1 MRKLSLIFSLLIAL
15 VGFNANAAMYL
26 VGEAPLGKGW
36 DPSMGNEMTDNNDGT
51 YSYVA
56 TINGTVYF
64 CFADALGENSN
75 DWNNFNSNHRY
86 GPSSGDQNVQAG
98 SWITTQRG
106 SGAYMFT
113 GTNQEYEIT
122 FDANQNKF
130 KIDGYVAPINPY
142 TGKLFI
148 LGQVNGNNWNPTTGV
163 EMEPV
168 DELLENIFELE
179 DVTVTDSGD
188 GYGYFSFT
196 TKLGENAD
204 DWSFLPYRRGAVADG
219 TLVENDMKT
228 AMGDWGTANAFKV
241 LPGTY
246 DFTVSIKEGESA
258 YVKVVKKADP
268 TPTVDD
274 VYILGEVNGNGWAA
288 DKGIKMTL
296 NEGVYTASII
306 TTGEND
312 GKSYFSFTK
321 QLADSANGWDD
332 IAAYRFGAESD
343 GDFWMTEELLGVECA
358 LVDNGQAIAIPAGEW
373 TVTVNLDTYKFTID
387 GTWPVDTVTP
397 EPEADVYI
405 LGEVNGNGWA
415 ADKGVKMTLNEGVY
429 TANITTAGENDGK
442 SYFSFTKQLADS
454 ANGWDDIAAYRFGAE
469 SDGDFWMTEELL
481 GVECALVDNGQ
492 AIAIPA
498 GEWTV
503 TVNLDTYKFTI
514 DGTWPV
520 DTVTP
525 EPEADVYI
533 LGEVNGNGWAADKG
547 VKMTLNEGVYTA
559 NITTA
564 GENDGKS
571 YFSFT
576 KQLADSANGWDD
588 IAAYRFGA
596 ESDGDFWMTEEL
608 LGVEC
613 ALVDNGQAIAIPAGE
628 WTVTVNLD
636 TYKFTIDGTWPVDTV
651 TPEPEADVYIIGE
664 VNDNGGWFTNKGVK
678 MTLNE
683 GVYTANITTAGENDG
698 LSYFSFT
705 KQLADSAADWEAIAP
720 YRFGPVSEGD
730 FIMTEELLGQECALT
745 TDGSNAIAV
754 PAGEW
759 TVTVNLNTYM
769 FTIDG
774 TWPVDTVTPEPEADV
789 YIIGEVND
797 NGGWFTNKGVKMT
810 LNEGVYTANITTA
823 GENDGLSYFSFTKQ
837 LADSAADWEA
847 IAPYRFG
854 PVSEGDFIMT
864 EELLGVQCAL
874 VDNGQAIAI
883 PAGEWTVTVDLNT
896 YKFTIDGTWPIV
908 EPEHYDGDVYILGDV
923 NDNGGWFTNKG
934 VKMTRD
940 EENYLYTATI
950 TTTGEA
956 YVNPETGIGYS
967 YFSFTK
973 QLVDSAAD
981 WEGIAPYRFGA
992 ISDGDFWVTDE
1003 TLGTEIALVN
1013 QGATFQIPA
1022 GEWNLT
1028 LSVDNMTLKI
1038 EKAESDYILGDVD
1051 MDNLVKINDVTVLIN
1066 YLLSGNTEGIDLR
1079 AADCDKDTFV
1089 KINDVTTLINFLLS
1103 GKWE

>member
-36 DPSMGNEMTDNNDGT
+36 DPSKGNEMTDNNDGT

-246 DFTVSIKEGESA
+246 DFSVSIKEGESA

-268 TPTVDD
+268 TPTVD
-274 VYILGEVNGNGWAA
+274 
-288 DKGIKMTL
+288 
-296 NEGVYTASII
+296 
-306 TTGEND
+306 
-312 GKSYFSFTK
+312 
-321 QLADSANGWDD
+321 
-332 IAAYRFGAESD
+332 
-343 GDFWMTEELLGVECA
+343 
-358 LVDNGQAIAIPAGEW
+358 
-373 TVTVNLDTYKFTID
+373 
-387 GTWPVDTVTP
+387 
-397 EPEADVYI
+397 DVYI

-454 ANGWDDIAAYRFGAE
+454 ANGWNDIAAYRFGAE

-481 GVECALVDNGQ
+481 GVE
-492 AIAIPA
+492 
-498 GEWTV
+498 
-503 TVNLDTYKFTI
+503 
-514 DGTWPV
+514 
-520 DTVTP
+520 
-525 EPEADVYI
+525 
-533 LGEVNGNGWAADKG
+533 
-547 VKMTLNEGVYTA
+547 
-559 NITTA
+559 
-564 GENDGKS
+564 
-571 YFSFT
+571 
-576 KQLADSANGWDD
+576 
-588 IAAYRFGA
+588 
-596 ESDGDFWMTEEL
+596 
-608 LGVEC
+608 
-613 ALVDNGQAIAIPAGE
+613 
-628 WTVTVNLD
+628 
-636 TYKFTIDGTWPVDTV
+636 
-651 TPEPEADVYIIGE
+651 
-664 VNDNGGWFTNKGVK
+664 
-678 MTLNE
+678 
-683 GVYTANITTAGENDG
+683 
-698 LSYFSFT
+698 
-705 KQLADSAADWEAIAP
+705 
-720 YRFGPVSEGD
+720 
-730 FIMTEELLGQECALT
+730 
-745 TDGSNAIAV
+745 
-754 PAGEW
+754 
-759 TVTVNLNTYM
+759 
-769 FTIDG
+769 
-774 TWPVDTVTPEPEADV
+774 
-789 YIIGEVND
+789 
-797 NGGWFTNKGVKMT
+797 
-810 LNEGVYTANITTA
+810 
-823 GENDGLSYFSFTKQ
+823 
-837 LADSAADWEA
+837 
-847 IAPYRFG
+847 
-854 PVSEGDFIMT
+854 
-864 EELLGVQCAL
+864 CAL

>member
-36 DPSMGNEMTDNNDGT
+36 DPSKGNEMTDNNDGT

-75 DWNNFNSNHRY
+75 DWDNFNSNHRY

-98 SWITTQRG
+98 NWITTQRG

-219 TLVENDMKT
+219 TLVENDQKT

-246 DFTVSIKEGESA
+246 DFSVSIKEGESA

-288 DKGIKMTL
+288 DKGVKMTL
-296 NEGVYTASII
+296 NEGVYTASI
-306 TTGEND
+306 TTAGEND

-332 IAAYRFGAESD
+332 IAAFRFGAESD

-429 TANITTAGENDGK
+429 TASITTAGENDGK

-454 ANGWDDIAAYRFGAE
+454 ANGWDDIAAFRFGAE

-559 NITTA
+559 SITTA

-588 IAAYRFGA
+588 IAAFRFGA

-651 TPEPEADVYIIGE
+651 TPEPEADVYILGE
-664 VNDNGGWFTNKGVK
+664 VNGNGWAADKGVK

-683 GVYTANITTAGENDG
+683 GVYTASITTAGENDG
-698 LSYFSFT
+698 KSYFSFT
-705 KQLADSAADWEAIAP
+705 KQLADSANGWDDIAAF
-720 YRFGPVSEGD
+720 RFGAESDGD
-730 FIMTEELLGQECALT
+730 F
-745 TDGSNAIAV
+745 
-754 PAGEW
+754 W
-759 TVTVNLNTYM
+759 
-769 FTIDG
+769 
-774 TWPVDTVTPEPEADV
+774 
-789 YIIGEVND
+789 
-797 NGGWFTNKGVKMT
+797 
-810 LNEGVYTANITTA
+810 
-823 GENDGLSYFSFTKQ
+823 
-837 LADSAADWEA
+837 
-847 IAPYRFG
+847 
-854 PVSEGDFIMT
+854 MT
-864 EELLGVQCAL
+864 EELLGVECAL

-896 YKFTIDGTWPIV
+896 YKFTIDGTWPPV

-981 WEGIAPYRFGA
+981 WDGIAPYRFGA